1 MGFRRRRSTSG
12 RADGGTAGAAHGDA
26 PNGSASDGGAAD
38 AAVAAAAALTRTTGR
53 AVRKAGA
60 ATENAGTELA
70 RHTRKPFTAARA
82 KRMIGV
88 SKAVAPLLAPYALAA
103 AGIARARWDE
113 YRAARLGVEP
123 GQLSAYAGPGGALH
137 ARLSRMAEALDE
149 LESGAEA
156 LSTGAAHRFA
166 ADTRPRLAD
175 LAVAV
180 RAAEQMPTPRRRTAY
195 RAIGG
200 ELDRLEIALLN
211 HLGVR
216 T

>member
-1 MGFRRRRSTSG
+1 MGLRRRRSTSG
-12 RADGGTAGAAHGDA
+12 E
-26 PNGSASDGGAAD
+26 GGAGEVAAD
-38 AAVAAAAALTRTTGR
+38 VAAAATRKAGR
-53 AVRKAGA
+53 AARKAGA
-60 ATENAGTELA
+60 ATEDAGAALS
-70 RHTRKPFTAARA
+70 RRSRKPFTAARA

-103 AGIARARWDE
+103 AGVARARWDA

-137 ARLSRMAEALDE
+137 ARLSRLASALDE
-149 LESGAEA
+149 LESGAEVR
-156 LSTGAAHRFA
+156 STDAARRFA
-166 ADTRPRLAD
+166 LDVRPRLAD

-195 RAIGG
+195 RSIGS
-200 ELDRLEIALLN
+200 ELDRLEIALLH

-216 T
+216 G